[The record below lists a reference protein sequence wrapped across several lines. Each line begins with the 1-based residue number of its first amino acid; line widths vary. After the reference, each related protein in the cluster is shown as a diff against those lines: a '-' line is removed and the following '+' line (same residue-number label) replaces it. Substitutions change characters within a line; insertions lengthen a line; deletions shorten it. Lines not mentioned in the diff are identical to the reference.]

1 VLCGIANLNAA
12 NTIQGENMLT
22 PKENY
27 LRTLRHEETEYVPV
41 MGIDSMYVC
50 ADNPIERP
58 AGGGIDGFGV
68 RWVDSGSAGG
78 ATLPAPGEFIL
89 ENVLDW
95 KKKLTIPDLNIYN
108 WGKLA
113 EEASQVDRSQIA
125 VGFISDGVFMRLTHF
140 MGFENALIAMAEE
153 PDAVNDIFTA
163 ITDYK
168 IKFAEKIAQYIKPD
182 SFTYAD
188 DFASE
193 LNLFTSP
200 DTYRALIKPH
210 HKRFFAACRNL
221 GMIPIQ
227 HTCGRAEDIVEDII
241 DVGAEAWSA
250 VQPRNDV
257 KGLLDKYGG
266 RLAFEGGFNTNGRA
280 AMEDATIEEVE
291 TEVNRC
297 YDEFGGKKGYVFFG
311 SNLKST
317 SDPQAAIE
325 AMMPIINA
333 ALKLRAQGR

>member
-1 VLCGIANLNAA
+1 
-12 NTIQGENMLT
+12 MLT

-27 LRTLRHEETEYVPV
+27 LRALRHEETEYVPV
-41 MGIDSMYVC
+41 FGVDSKYVC
-50 ADNPIERP
+50 GYNPIERP

-68 RWVDSGSAGG
+68 RWVNSGSAGG
-78 ATLPAPGEFIL
+78 ATLPAPGEFML
-89 ENVLDW
+89 EDPRDW
-95 KKKLTIPDLNIYN
+95 KKKLTIPDLNAYN
-108 WGKLA
+108 WDKLA
-113 EEASQVDRSQIA
+113 EEASQVDRSKIA
-125 VGFISDGVFMRLTHF
+125 VGFSLDGVFLRLTYF

-153 PDAVNDIFTA
+153 PDVVNDIYTA
-163 ITDYK
+163 VTDYK

-182 SFTYAD
+182 SFTYSD

-241 DVGAEAWSA
+241 DAGAEAWSV
-250 VQPRNDV
+250 VQPRNDL
-257 KGLLDKYGG
+257 KGLLDKYGD

-280 AMEDATIEEVE
+280 AMQDATIEEVE
-291 TEVNRC
+291 TEVKRC
-297 YDEFGGKKGYVFFG
+297 YDEYGGKKGYVFLG
-311 SNLKST
+311 SNLAST
-317 SDPQAAIE
+317 SDTQVAAK

-333 ALKLRAQGR
+333 VLKLRAQGR